1 LRPGWRFGKPQAMM
15 AAHRNGGPLMPQAQ
29 RPAPEDPIAERV
41 IDATLDL
48 AEEIGWHDVRL
59 FQVADRL
66 DLPLAEIARRF
77 RDQDA
82 IANAWFARARTAL
95 LVPPEELQGLPPP
108 ERLHVVMSRWLD
120 ALAPRREV
128 SADMLKEKLWPA
140 HPHHWV
146 PMAFDLS
153 RLMHWFLDAARIAS
167 TGPRRAAA
175 EVGLTL
181 IFLATLRRWVADTS
195 PGQMHSKGFLRRQL
209 ELADRALG
217 LVAIR
222 NRR

>member
-1 LRPGWRFGKPQAMM
+1 MPRAQPSSPAD
-15 AAHRNGGPLMPQAQ
+15 PL
-29 RPAPEDPIAERV
+29 AERV

-48 AEEIGWHDVRL
+48 AEEVGWHDVRL
-59 FQVADRL
+59 YQVAEHL
-66 DLPLAEIARRF
+66 GVPLSEIAHRF
-77 RDQDA
+77 RDLDA
-82 IANAWFARARTAL
+82 VANAWFGRARMAL
-95 LVPPEELQGLPPP
+95 LVAPEDVRALPPP
-108 ERLHVVMSRWLD
+108 ERLHLVMSRWLD

-128 SADMLKEKLWPA
+128 VGDILKEKLWPA

-153 RLMHWFLDAARIAS
+153 RLMHWFLDAALIAS

-175 EVGLTL
+175 EIGLTL

-195 PGQMHSKGFLRRQL
+195 PGQMRSKAFLRRQL
-209 ELADRALG
+209 ERADRALA
-217 LVAIR
+217 LAPPR

>member
-1 LRPGWRFGKPQAMM
+1 MPKALRPPPPD
-15 AAHRNGGPLMPQAQ
+15 PL
-29 RPAPEDPIAERV
+29 AERV

-48 AEEIGWHDVRL
+48 AEEVGWHDVRL
-59 FQVADRL
+59 FQVAERL
-66 DLPLAEIARRF
+66 DVPLAEIARRF

-82 IANAWFARARTAL
+82 IANAWFARARMAL
-95 LVPPEELQGLPPP
+95 LVSPDELRALPPP
-108 ERLHVVMSRWLD
+108 ERLHIVMSRWLD

-153 RLMHWFLDAARIAS
+153 RLMHWFLDAALIAS

-181 IFLATLRRWVADTS
+181 IFLATLRRWVADPS
-195 PGQMHSKGFLRRQL
+195 PSQMHSKAFLRRQL

-217 LVAIR
+217 LVSPR